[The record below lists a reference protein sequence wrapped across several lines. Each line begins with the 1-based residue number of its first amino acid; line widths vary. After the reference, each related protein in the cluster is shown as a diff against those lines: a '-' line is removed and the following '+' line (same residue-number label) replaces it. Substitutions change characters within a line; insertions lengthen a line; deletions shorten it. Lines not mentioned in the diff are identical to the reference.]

1 MKKERHL
8 ISTEMHTADQEY
20 DIKKI
25 MNNIDYLDTI
35 VDMCDNKS
43 VLEMYKTMSGLCWIH
58 DRELIKLSEFK
69 TASRKLEEIGKKF
82 KTCNCQKR
90 M

>member
-8 ISTEMHTADQEY
+8 ILTDMHTADQEH
-20 DIKKI
+20 DVKKI
-25 MNNIDYLDTI
+25 MNDIDYLDTI

-43 VLEMYKTMSGLCWIH
+43 VLEMYKTMNGLYWIS
-58 DRELIKLSEFK
+58 DRELIKLSEFR

-82 KTCNCQKR
+82 KMCNCQKR
-90 M
+90 I